1 MARAN
6 QQVLD
11 STSREVTKFCHPQ
24 DTQNLQLAIIHS
36 KPSDEHQKQLH
47 DLFGLPLSFWSKY
60 EQEASGYFAAYDY
73 PDSANALGAHTT
85 TLRLLIKVAKTPE
98 HPHSK
103 DYAWLEFGIFTHWVP
118 GGKVHVLVQCGDQPT
133 TIDVLKQLR
142 TEPVRRRCTRD
153 PYAVQAYILEHLVKE
168 FDASVWSWRDRVRQF
183 EKDRLKPKTKAKA
196 VDTTSEPDPDY
207 QRMHEA
213 FAAVTQHDS
222 KVAVRI
228 AEATQSDSAST
239 KTISFLGLIFLPS
252 TFVCS
257 LFSTS
262 FFSLQPTVDLDGS
275 QGTPSTTHPDNIP
288 TYWIVSDRFWIY
300 WAFAI
305 PLTLFTILVWS
316 IWQNYTALRHPKASD
331 MVPKGMKFGA
341 MFSPRSKDRKK
352 YHNGLNEIE
361 LGQKD
366 CGPV

>member
-1 MARAN
+1 M
-6 QQVLD
+6 
-11 STSREVTKFCHPQ
+11 
-24 DTQNLQLAIIHS
+24 
-36 KPSDEHQKQLH
+36 
-47 DLFGLPLSFWSKY
+47 
-60 EQEASGYFAAYDY
+60 
-73 PDSANALGAHTT
+73 
-85 TLRLLIKVAKTPE
+85 
-98 HPHSK
+98 
-103 DYAWLEFGIFTHWVP
+103 
-118 GGKVHVLVQCGDQPT
+118 
-133 TIDVLKQLR
+133 
-142 TEPVRRRCTRD
+142 
-153 PYAVQAYILEHLVKE
+153 
-168 FDASVWSWRDRVRQF
+168 
-183 EKDRLKPKTKAKA
+183 
-196 VDTTSEPDPDY
+196 
-207 QRMHEA
+207 
-213 FAAVTQHDS
+213 
-222 KVAVRI
+222 RI

-252 TFVCS
+252 TFVCVRLSFPYHRPYTKLSQS